1 MRKSIMAE
9 QPRTFRPKRLAL
21 SFKLR
26 SARLIARIYLLSLS
40 PMVLGE
46 LEPHTSTLIM
56 VFGAALP
63 RRPRREGGE
72 ATILVAATTQG
83 GKAISLVAATTQGG
97 EATILV
103 AATTQGGKA
112 TTLVIST
119 TQVMR

>member
-1 MRKSIMAE
+1 MRKSTMAE

-40 PMVLGE
+40 PIVLGE
-46 LEPHTSTLIM
+46 LEPHTSTLEVI
-56 VFGAALP
+56 GTALP

-72 ATILVAATTQG
+72 ATT
-83 GKAISLVAATTQGG
+83 LVAATTQGG
-97 EATILV
+97 EATTQGGEATTLV

-112 TTLVIST
+112 TTIVAAT
-119 TQVMR
+119 TLMMR

>member
-1 MRKSIMAE
+1 MAE
-9 QPRTFRPKRLAL
+9 QPGTFRPKRLAL

-46 LEPHTSTLIM
+46 LEPHTSTLVI
-56 VFGAALP
+56 VIGAALP

-72 ATILVAATTQG
+72 ATT
-83 GKAISLVAATTQGG
+83 LVAATTQGG
-97 EATILV
+97 EATTQGGEATTLV

-112 TTLVIST
+112 TTIVAAT
-119 TQVMR
+119 TLMMR